1 MAPRSRVSLTNDA
14 RRHFVLSSTQ
24 IDEPRLHGVPILTQL
39 LLIRHGINDMVSQK
53 RLAGW
58 LPGVHLNEAGRAQA
72 EAVAERLRE
81 VPLAAIYSSPLERT
95 VETAEPI
102 ARLKGL
108 PVQVREGLGEVR
120 YGDWTGQL
128 IEELAKNELWRV
140 VQLYPSGM
148 RFPGGDSMRE
158 MQARIVNEIEM
169 IAADHPRDIVALV
182 THADLIKAALAHY
195 LGVHFDLFQRIAV
208 DPASVSVL
216 HLTRWGP
223 RVVRIN
229 DDGPLKLE
237 PEKEEKPKQ
246 EGQVGPE
253 AAEPEKTKEE
263 AA

>member
-1 MAPRSRVSLTNDA
+1 M
-14 RRHFVLSSTQ
+14 
-24 IDEPRLHGVPILTQL
+24 TQL
-39 LLIRHGINDMVSQK
+39 LLIRHGINDMVGQK

-58 LPGVHLNEAGRAQA
+58 LPGVHLNDEGRAQA
-72 EAVAERLRE
+72 EALAERLRD
-81 VPLAAIYSSPLERT
+81 VPISMIYSSPLERT
-95 VETAEPI
+95 CETAEPL
-102 ARLKGL
+102 ARVKQL
-108 PVQVREGLGEVR
+108 PVMIREGLGEVR

-128 IEELAKNELWRV
+128 IEELAKDDLWRV
-140 VQLYPSGM
+140 VQIYPSGM

-158 MQARIVNEIEM
+158 MQMRIVDELEA
-169 IAADHPRDIVALV
+169 IAADHPREIVAVV

-195 LGVHFDLFQRIAV
+195 LGVHFDLFQRIGV

-223 RVVRIN
+223 RVLRIN

-237 PEKEEKPKQ
+237 PEKEEEPKR
-246 EGQVGPE
+246 EGKVGPE